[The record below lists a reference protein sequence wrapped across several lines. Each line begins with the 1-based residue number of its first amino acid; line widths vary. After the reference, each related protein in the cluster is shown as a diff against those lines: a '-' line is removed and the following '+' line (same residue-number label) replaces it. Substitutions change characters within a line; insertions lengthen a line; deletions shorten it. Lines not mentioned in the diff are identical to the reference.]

1 MEIRAMTAA
10 MPAPLST
17 AQERLHSLDALR
29 AIALLLGVMLHAAMS
44 FIPSPVLPI
53 WIVADN
59 QPTPVMA
66 VLFFAIH
73 LFRMATFFL
82 IAGYFAHL
90 LLERRGTWG
99 FAKNRL
105 VRIAGPLVIFWTPV
119 FAGIIACL
127 LWAVWIRNGNSFPPG
142 PPPPAM
148 TVENFPLTH
157 LWFLWVLLL
166 FYAALLAG
174 RGLIGALDRNG
185 RLAAGADKAMRLL
198 VTPWGLPLVA
208 APLALTLYLKPDWFM
223 WFGVPTPDTGLIPN
237 LAATVAFGIAFLL
250 GFLIRRQSNAL
261 LATVARHWVFYALLA
276 LGLGT
281 ASLMLAGG
289 PVPNLLVPPTR
300 SLLNASVYALA
311 VYASAFA
318 ALALALRFLSGVRP
332 AFRYLAD
339 ASYWIYIVHL
349 PIVMAFQVLL
359 HDLDWPWPV
368 KFAAIIGWTASI
380 ALASYEMLIRHSF
393 MGRFLN
399 GRKVPWGCRP
409 STKPFAATA

>member
-1 MEIRAMTAA
+1 MSAA
-10 MPAPLST
+10 MPAPLPAT
-17 AQERLHSLDALR
+17 EERLHALDALR
-29 AIALLLGVMLHAAMS
+29 ATALLLGVVLHAAMS
-44 FIPSPVLPI
+44 FIPSPVFPL

-66 VLFFAIH
+66 VAFFAIH

-105 VRIAGPLVIFWTPV
+105 VRIAGPLVTFWAPV

-127 LWAVWIRNGNSFPPG
+127 LWAVWLRNGNSSPPG

-174 RGLIGALDRNG
+174 RGLIGALDRKG
-185 RLAAGADKAMRLL
+185 RLAADADKAMRLL

-208 APLALTLYLKPDWFM
+208 APLALALYLKPDWFM
-223 WFGVPTPDTGLIPN
+223 WFGIPTPDTGLIPN

-250 GFLIRRQSNAL
+250 GFLIRRQSDVL
-261 LATVARHWVFYALLA
+261 LAAIARRWAVYLLLA

-289 PVPNLLVPPTR
+289 PVPNLLVPPTQ

-318 ALALALRFLSGVRP
+318 ALGLALRFLSAPRP

-339 ASYWIYIVHL
+339 ASYWIYIIHL
-349 PIVMAFQVLL
+349 PVVMALQVLV
-359 HDLDWPWPV
+359 HDLAWSWPV
-368 KFAAIIGWTASI
+368 KMIALVGWTATI
-380 ALASYEMLIRHSF
+380 TLATYELLVRHSF
-393 MGRFLN
+393 LGRWLN

-409 STKPFAATA
+409 STKLTATTA